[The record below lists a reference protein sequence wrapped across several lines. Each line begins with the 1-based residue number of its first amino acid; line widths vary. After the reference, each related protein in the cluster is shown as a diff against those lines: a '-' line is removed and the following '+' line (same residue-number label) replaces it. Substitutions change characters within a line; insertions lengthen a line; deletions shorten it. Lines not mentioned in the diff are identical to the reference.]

1 MQRALNGERVL
12 PDKIKKTDWGKIFIT
27 YLPIYEGEEIIGV
40 VGIEFRADHQYQ
52 VYQNLRRVL
61 PVFILL
67 FSLAASLVSRYL
79 FRRISNPFYRD
90 MSNMDYLTRLKNR
103 NAYQLDMKNRI
114 AAKKEKDT
122 GFILIDL
129 NSLKHINDTMGHE
142 TGDRY
147 ITCIS
152 QAYLNM
158 GPEDG
163 IRRI

>member
-1 MQRALNGERVL
+1 
-12 PDKIKKTDWGKIFIT
+12 
-27 YLPIYEGEEIIGV
+27 
-40 VGIEFRADHQYQ
+40 
-52 VYQNLRRVL
+52 
-61 PVFILL
+61 
-67 FSLAASLVSRYL
+67 
-79 FRRISNPFYRD
+79 

-163 IRRI
+163 IMYRIGGDEFVVQLDGLGQDQVFRGILAMERAVKAYSDGNVFPAGIAAGYAFFDPGKDVSLESTLARADTYMYRKKHKMKR